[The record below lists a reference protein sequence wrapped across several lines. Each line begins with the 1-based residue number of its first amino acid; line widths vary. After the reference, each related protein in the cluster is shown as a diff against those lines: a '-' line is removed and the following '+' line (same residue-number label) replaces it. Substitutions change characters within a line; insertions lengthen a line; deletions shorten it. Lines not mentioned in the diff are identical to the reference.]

1 MVYLGAS
8 NKEEIMSKMAIIID
22 STVYLDKE
30 IVRENNITV
39 VSLNIINGVDSY
51 KEVEVNNDFVWSMQ
65 DKGAAWKTSQ
75 PAPGEFLETYERLL
89 DEGYDK
95 IFCVLLSK
103 NISGT
108 YQSALLAKK
117 MLSNPDK
124 VHLFDTSLCAF
135 GTEMI
140 AIELIDMI
148 NNNKSEEDIIERITN
163 MIKNSGQMFTV
174 ENLFSLVKGGRLSV
188 AKAAIGTVLRVKP
201 IIKVIDGK
209 LELVKSERT
218 HKKVH
223 KYIMSNINK
232 SLEIHSNITFYITS
246 QHSFEAT
253 SSLRRLLETE
263 YPGCKITSTEYLG
276 PVFSIHI
283 GKKGYGVSW
292 FVE

>member
-1 MVYLGAS
+1 
-8 NKEEIMSKMAIIID
+8 MSRMAIVID
-22 STVYLDKE
+22 STVYLDKKIIE
-30 IVRENNITV
+30 ESNITV

-51 KEVEVNNDFVWSMQ
+51 KEVEVDNDFVWSMQ
-65 DKGAAWKTSQ
+65 DKGASWKTSQ
-75 PAPGEFLETYERLL
+75 PAPGEFLETYERLFK
-89 DEGYDK
+89 EGYDK

-108 YQSALLAKK
+108 YQSALLAKN

-140 AIELIDMI
+140 AVELINMI
-148 NNNKSEEDIIERITN
+148 KDENSEKEITERITK
-163 MIKNSGQMFTV
+163 IIDNSGQMFTV

-201 IIKVIDGK
+201 IVKVIDGK

-232 SLEIHSNITFYITS
+232 YMENYSNISFYITS
-246 QHSFEAT
+246 QHSFEST
-253 SSLRRLLETE
+253 NSLRQTLEAE
-263 YPGCKITSTEYLG
+263 YPGCKVTFTEYLG

>member
-1 MVYLGAS
+1 
-8 NKEEIMSKMAIIID
+8 MSKIAIVID
-22 STVYLDKE
+22 STVYLSKE
-30 IVRENNITV
+30 IIEENNINV
-39 VSLNIINGVDSY
+39 VSLNIVNGVDSY
-51 KEVEVNNDFVWSMQ
+51 KEIEVDNDFVWSMQ
-65 DKGAAWKTSQ
+65 DKGASWKTSQ
-75 PAPGEFLETYERLL
+75 PAPGEFLDTFERLL
-89 DEGYDK
+89 SEGYDQ

-108 YQSALLAKK
+108 YQSALLAKN
-117 MLSNPDK
+117 MLINSSK

-140 AIELIDMI
+140 AVELIDMI
-148 NNNKSEEDIIERITN
+148 EANNTVDDIIKRITN
-163 MIKNSGQMFTV
+163 IIENSGQMFTV

-188 AKAAIGTVLRVKP
+188 AKATIGTVLRVKP
-201 IIKVIDGK
+201 IVKVIGGK

-223 KYIMSNINK
+223 KYIMSNIDKTLENYNK
-232 SLEIHSNITFYITS
+232 VTFYITS
-246 QHSFEAT
+246 QNSLEST
-253 SSLRRLLETE
+253 NSLRDTLESE
-263 YPGCKITSTEYLG
+263 YKGCKVTFTEYLG